1 MAVVSCVSNGS
12 PRSFTCWYQ
21 THEGSLFWKS
31 RTESTHSK
39 AFVENSEASICIY
52 DHAASYPDDK
62 NGVQIL
68 GTVRKVTDK
77 QEMEN
82 IVKVFSDKFGEKV
95 LEKNKIDDLCDVDTK
110 STFYAFTPMQIKLV
124 SKKLNIHMDEYQ
136 EFTL

>member
-1 MAVVSCVSNGS
+1 
-12 PRSFTCWYQ
+12 
-21 THEGSLFWKS
+21 
-31 RTESTHSK
+31 
-39 AFVENSEASICIY
+39 
-52 DHAASYPDDK
+52 
-62 NGVQIL
+62 
-68 GTVRKVTDK
+68 
-77 QEMEN
+77 MEN